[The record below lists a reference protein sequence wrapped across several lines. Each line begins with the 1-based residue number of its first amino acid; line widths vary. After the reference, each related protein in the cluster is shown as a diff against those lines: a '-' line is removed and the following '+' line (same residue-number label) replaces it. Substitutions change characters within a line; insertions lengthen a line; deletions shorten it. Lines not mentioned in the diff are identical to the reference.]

1 MYTYKQIGAM
11 SYPIF
16 LSLLAQNIINVTN
29 TAFLGHVGE
38 IELGASAMGGLFYIC
53 AFTIAFGF
61 STGSQIV
68 IARRNGEKDY
78 TRIGPVMIQGVFF
91 LLALAGV
98 LFLLSWLFM
107 KDLMGLMI
115 SSPVLLEKTI
125 DFLDI
130 RIFGF
135 FFSFMNVMFR
145 ALFVGITR
153 TKILTLN
160 AILMALTNVVLDYA
174 LIFGK
179 WGFPEMGIKGA
190 AIGSVASEIVSIL
203 FFVIYTFHRVN
214 LTKYGLDKIRSF
226 NFSLLK
232 SVLSISIFTMIQ
244 YFVSMCTWFL
254 FFVAV
259 EKLGQRELAI
269 ANIVRSLYMVLFIPI
284 NAFSTTANSFVSNAI
299 GAGNKDQVIAIIK
312 KISGLSF
319 SFMAVI
325 VLIACLIPRWL
336 VSIYTNDTSLQDA
349 SVPSLYVV
357 FIAMLVC
364 SLGSISFSGV
374 SGTGNTR
381 SALAMELITLLFYV
395 GYLYLVAVH
404 WRMPIEICFTTE
416 FVYYIGL
423 LAFSSLY
430 LKKAN
435 WKNKK
440 I

>member
-1 MYTYKQIGAM
+1 M

-38 IELGASAMGGLFYIC
+38 VELGASAMGGLFYIC

-68 IARRNGEKDY
+68 IARRNGEEQY
-78 TRIGPVMIQGVFF
+78 TKIGPVMIQGVFF
-91 LLALAGV
+91 LLTLAGV
-98 LFLLSWLFM
+98 LFLLSRLFTEN
-107 KDLMGLMI
+107 LMGLMI
-115 SSPVLLEKTI
+115 SSPALLEKTM

-130 RIFGF
+130 RVFGF

-145 ALFVGITR
+145 ALYVGITR
-153 TKILTLN
+153 TKVLTLN
-160 AILMALTNVVLDYA
+160 AILMALTNVVLDYV

-190 AIGSVASEIVSIL
+190 AIGSVVAEMISIL
-203 FFVIYTFHRVN
+203 FFVVYTYYNVN
-214 LTKYGLDKIRSF
+214 LKKYGLDQIRTF
-226 NFSLLK
+226 DFGLLK
-232 SVLSISIFTMIQ
+232 RVLNISIFTMIQ
-244 YFVSMCTWFL
+244 YFVSMSTWFM

-259 EKLGQRELAI
+259 ERLGQRELAI

-284 NAFSTTANSFVSNAI
+284 NAFSTTTNSFVSNAI

-312 KISGLSF
+312 KIAGLSF
-319 SFMAVI
+319 VFMAALAFV
-325 VLIACLIPRWL
+325 VCLVPRWL
-336 VSIYTNDTSLQDA
+336 VSIYTNDVTLQNA
-349 SVPSLYVV
+349 AIPSLYVV
-357 FIAMLVC
+357 SAAMLVC
-364 SLGSISFSGV
+364 SLGSIAFSGV

-381 SALAMELITLLFYV
+381 SALVLELITLSFYV
-395 GYLYLVAVH
+395 VYLYFIAVYL
-404 WRMPIEICFTTE
+404 RMPVEICFTTE
-416 FVYYIGL
+416 FVYFTGL
-423 LAFSSLY
+423 LLFSTIY